1 MRTSLRFP
9 AAAAAAALLFAG
21 CEIERTGPRPEVA
34 EEVAV
39 VVNSM
44 TNSLTVVPLAAPA
57 APFTV
62 GLGGEGSPVSVAA
75 RNGLAVVPLGIV
87 PAVAVVDLV
96 RGEVLRTVA
105 LPDHS
110 GATGAAFLNDSLV
123 LVGNPA
129 RNSVTPVHVGTGQ
142 SGAEIATGT
151 FPHQIAAAGGRV
163 YVLNAELE
171 DWVPA
176 RPGTV
181 TVLSAATLAA
191 IGTVQL
197 SGYNPGAA
205 ALGPDGRLY
214 VLNSGSWGAG
224 DGSLSVV
231 DTATLAEL
239 SHHTGFGNFPGGLAV
254 GGDGRV
260 YVASFEYGVAV
271 WHPQDGFVRAPV
283 DAVAPGG
290 IAAAADVAI
299 ASDGGLYSL
308 RAECG
313 PLGTNRLYR
322 LDAAFDVAAEMTVGS
337 CPMSVVFTRLPPS

>member
-1 MRTSLRFP
+1 MRTSLRIP
-9 AAAAAAALLFAG
+9 AAAAIALLAG
-21 CEIERTGPRPEVA
+21 CDVQPTGPRPPAA
-34 EEVAV
+34 EQVAV

-44 TNSLTVVPLAAPA
+44 TNSLTIVPLAAA
-57 APFTV
+57 SAPFTV

-75 RNGLAVVPLGIV
+75 RNGVAVVPLGIV
-87 PAVAVVDLV
+87 PAAAVVDLA
-96 RGEVLRTVA
+96 RLEVLRTVA

-110 GATGAAFLNDSLV
+110 GATGVAFVNDSIA
-123 LVGNPA
+123 LVGNPG
-129 RNSVTPVHVGTGQ
+129 RNSVTPVHVGSGQ
-142 SGAEIATGT
+142 AGAEIATGT

-176 RPGTV
+176 RPGTI
-181 TVLSAATLAA
+181 TVLSAATLAPV
-191 IGTVQL
+191 GTVQL

-239 SHHTGFGNFPGGLAV
+239 SHHPGFGNFPGGLAV
-254 GGDGRV
+254 AGDGRV

-271 WHPQDGFVRAPV
+271 WHPLDGFVRAPA

-290 IAAAADVAI
+290 VAAAADVAI
-299 ASDGGLYSL
+299 DADGRLYSL
-308 RAECG
+308 RAECA

-322 LDAAFDVAAEMTVGS
+322 LDAGFAVAAEVVVGS
-337 CPMSVVFTRLPPS
+337 CPTSVVFALLPPS